1 MSPAGQ
7 PAKALS
13 SAAASCPADIT
24 LFTLSRA
31 ITTVNAPRPTF
42 IAVTA
47 NPSHP
52 KSMKRRKSVYSLN
65 QSLESLK

>member
-13 SAAASCPADIT
+13 SAAASSPADIT

-31 ITTVNAPRPTF
+31 ITTVNDPRPTF

-52 KSMKRRKSVYSLN
+52 KSMKG
-65 QSLESLK
+65 